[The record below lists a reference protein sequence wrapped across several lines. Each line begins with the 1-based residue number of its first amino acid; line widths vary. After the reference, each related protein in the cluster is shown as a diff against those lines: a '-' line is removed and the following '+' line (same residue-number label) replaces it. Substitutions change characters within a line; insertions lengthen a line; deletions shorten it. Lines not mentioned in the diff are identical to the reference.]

1 MEYNTIKN
9 LSDNGVDYTLDVV
22 NNKWQPRIF
31 FWLGFRPF
39 DATDLTDLI
48 GDITVEQLM
57 AELRAL
63 QNLRIINPLT
73 DVDDKYSLTEDGQ
86 HLRNVIISAGV
97 WSRQQIDETAGLPT
111 VQIVE
116 PERDADMNQLLKF
129 RRLVENYL

>member
-1 MEYNTIKN
+1 MEYNMIKN
-9 LSDNGVDYTLDVV
+9 LNNNGVDYTLDVI
-22 NNKWQPRIF
+22 NNKWQPRIV

-57 AELRAL
+57 AELQAL
-63 QNLRIINPLT
+63 QKLRIINPLT
-73 DVDDKYSLTEDGQ
+73 SGDDKYSLTEDGQ

-97 WSRQQIDETAGLPT
+97 WGRQQIDETAGIPA

-116 PERDADMNQLLKF
+116 PERDADMDQLLKF
-129 RRLVENYL
+129 RKLVENYL